1 MRAKGTI
8 IKLAISID
16 LPSGLTMDNVDFQC
30 RFFVFSASQTIK
42 KSQMVRINENSYSC
56 YVDTKI
62 IGSGEIWLETT
73 AYLPDSGYEG
83 GTRVEVD
90 KMNTGIKIV

>member
-16 LPSGLTMDNVDFQC
+16 LPSGLTMDDVDFQC
-30 RFFVFSASQTIK
+30 RFFVFSASQVIE
-42 KSQMVRINENSYSC
+42 KSKMVRINENSYSC

-62 IGSGEIWLETT
+62 IGSGK
-73 AYLPDSGYEG
+73 SGWRLRLTFLTPTMKAEQ
-83 GTRVEVD
+83 E
-90 KMNTGIKIV
+90 

>member
-1 MRAKGTI
+1 
-8 IKLAISID
+8 
-16 LPSGLTMDNVDFQC
+16 
-30 RFFVFSASQTIK
+30 
-42 KSQMVRINENSYSC
+42 MVRINENNYSC

-73 AYLPDSGYEG
+73 AYLPDSDYEG

-90 KMNTGIKIV
+90 KMNTGIKTV